1 MDSKLKLLIDSLKL
15 NNYEE
20 YFTEGRLTSIIGS
33 IDHKN
38 YVFNIEV
45 KSTLPINVY
54 DELYS
59 NLVSYYKDLH
69 ISLNVNVSI
78 INTDIIKDYFNYF
91 INRYS
96 KKCPSVLMFLSDNI
110 EFTSNIL
117 LLYVSSKVELD
128 KFESIKDN
136 LVKSFSSAGYN
147 IELKGIID
155 IDASNEISKEIINS
169 IEINSYVSK
178 ERMEKKDEVVENI
191 NPYKKKYTPKPIETV
206 DDERAI
212 LGRIIDTTP
221 VRLDTLTGVQNNVTV
236 EANIFGIAPLSVV
249 SNSME
254 PTFSENDLLL
264 SKVTNDP
271 WMNYEVGD
279 IVTFQA
285 TIDDQEVF
293 NTHRIVAIEERNGL
307 KYYKTQGDNKETN
320 PTPDKKLRKA
330 EDIVAKWEG
339 TKVPAIG
346 GFFRF
351 IRTQLGFFLC
361 ILLPMI
367 IFFVYE
373 AIRVIL
379 NIIAYNKEKAAEEAA
394 AAVANSELTE
404 EQKQRAIA
412 EYLAQQNALKEEQS
426 QDSDGEV

>member
-147 IELKGIID
+147 IELKGLILMLVM
-155 IDASNEISKEIINS
+155 K
-169 IEINSYVSK
+169 YL
-178 ERMEKKDEVVENI
+178 KKLLILLRLIAMYQKREW
-191 NPYKKKYTPKPIETV
+191 KKK
-206 DDERAI
+206 
-212 LGRIIDTTP
+212 
-221 VRLDTLTGVQNNVTV
+221 
-236 EANIFGIAPLSVV
+236 
-249 SNSME
+249 M
-254 PTFSENDLLL
+254 
-264 SKVTNDP
+264 
-271 WMNYEVGD
+271 
-279 IVTFQA
+279 
-285 TIDDQEVF
+285 
-293 NTHRIVAIEERNGL
+293 
-307 KYYKTQGDNKETN
+307 
-320 PTPDKKLRKA
+320 KL
-330 EDIVAKWEG
+330 
-339 TKVPAIG
+339 
-346 GFFRF
+346 
-351 IRTQLGFFLC
+351 
-361 ILLPMI
+361 
-367 IFFVYE
+367 
-373 AIRVIL
+373 
-379 NIIAYNKEKAAEEAA
+379 
-394 AAVANSELTE
+394 
-404 EQKQRAIA
+404 
-412 EYLAQQNALKEEQS
+412 
-426 QDSDGEV
+426 

>member
-1 MDSKLKLLIDSLKL
+1 MKKVLKRI
-15 NNYEE
+15 
-20 YFTEGRLTSIIGS
+20 
-33 IDHKN
+33 
-38 YVFNIEV
+38 FNI
-45 KSTLPINVY
+45 
-54 DELYS
+54 
-59 NLVSYYKDLH
+59 
-69 ISLNVNVSI
+69 
-78 INTDIIKDYFNYF
+78 
-91 INRYS
+91 
-96 KKCPSVLMFLSDNI
+96 
-110 EFTSNIL
+110 
-117 LLYVSSKVELD
+117 
-128 KFESIKDN
+128 
-136 LVKSFSSAGYN
+136 
-147 IELKGIID
+147 IID
-155 IDASNEISKEIINS
+155 VLVVLVMVISAIVVICSLTTNS
-169 IEINSYVSK
+169 S
-178 ERMEKKDEVVENI
+178 
-191 NPYKKKYTPKPIETV
+191 
-206 DDERAI
+206 
-212 LGRIIDTTP
+212 
-221 VRLDTLTGVQNNVTV
+221 GV
-236 EANIFGIAPLSVV
+236 ANIFGIAPLSVV